1 MVSAPVAAPFP
12 FPARDPAPAL
22 LAGKGVEAKEST
34 CSQREEDVEVA
45 VELSLKLDSTWRVR
59 KEGETGRRR
68 KKMNEGQQIVTVAKE
83 GES

>member
-12 FPARDPAPAL
+12 FPVRDPAPAL

-45 VELSLKLDSTWRVR
+45 AELSLKLDSTWRE
-59 KEGETGRRR
+59 KEEGETGRRR
-68 KKMNEGQQIVTVAKE
+68 KKVNRCSGL
-83 GES
+83 